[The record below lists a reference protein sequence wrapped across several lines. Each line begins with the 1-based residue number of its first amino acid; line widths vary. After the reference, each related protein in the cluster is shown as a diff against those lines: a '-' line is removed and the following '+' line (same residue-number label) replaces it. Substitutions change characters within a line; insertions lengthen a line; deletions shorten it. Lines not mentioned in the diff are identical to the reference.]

1 MRSTEE
7 KEKMVSDLK
16 KLKETLPEKNFF
28 GEENWKQIDAQI
40 ELIESNGDKTAEYFE
55 SADDNVYNAVADVES
70 WLEGNMEAEDIV
82 DPADIGEDEEKE
94 ESEEDSQG

>member
-16 KLKETLPEKNFF
+16 KLRNNLPEKNFF

-40 ELIESNGDKTAEYFE
+40 ELIESNGEKTAEYFE
-55 SADDNVYNAVADVES
+55 SADDNIYNAVADVES
-70 WLEGNMEAEDIV
+70 WLNGDMEAEDII
-82 DPADIGEDEEKE
+82 DPADIGEEIHEDE
-94 ESEEDSQG
+94 D